1 MKRRRANRA
10 VQATAVRDELL
21 RYVEAAVKAIR
32 ARRPSDTEIHRA
44 RKVLKRARANLRLLR
59 DAVGKAAYT
68 HENAALRDAARPL
81 SGVRDAAVILETGYT
96 LLSMARR
103 HGPRRRLLLKV
114 LRALAQARLE
124 ARAELFRMN
133 ATRASAACLVAAAA
147 RMRTWRL
154 EQADMK
160 SVCSGLQRIYRRG
173 REAFAI
179 VCADPT
185 PENLH
190 EWRKQVKYLG
200 QSMEIWKAQ
209 GADGVKELIKRA
221 DKLADLLGTDHD
233 LAVFE
238 ERLEKLDAPHPIRSA
253 VTRDIAR
260 RRCKLQNK
268 ALKKGRR
275 LFKAKPRSFVF
286 AMAPRG

>member
-1 MKRRRANRA
+1 MKQRRASRT
-10 VQATAVRDELL
+10 VQARTVRDELL

-32 ARRPSDTEIHRA
+32 ARHPSDTQIHRA
-44 RKVLKRARANLRLLR
+44 RKELKRARANLRLLR
-59 DAVGKAAYT
+59 DAVGKAAYIR
-68 HENAALRDAARPL
+68 ENVLLRDAARPL
-81 SGVRDAAVILETGYT
+81 SGVRDAAVLLETGNT
-96 LLSMARR
+96 LLSVGRR
-103 HGPRRRLLLKV
+103 GPRRRWFLKV
-114 LRALAQARLE
+114 RRALKQARLE
-124 ARAELFRMN
+124 ARAELFKMN

-154 EQADMK
+154 EQADRK
-160 SVCSGLQRIYRRG
+160 SVCSGLQQIYRRG
-173 REAFAI
+173 RAAFAI

-209 GADGVKELIKRA
+209 DADDVKELIKGA
-221 DKLADLLGTDHD
+221 NKLADLLGTDHD
-233 LAVFE
+233 LVVFK

-253 VTRDIAR
+253 VTRDIAGR
-260 RRCKLQNK
+260 RFKILNK

>member
-1 MKRRRANRA
+1 MKRRRANRT
-10 VQATAVRDELL
+10 VQATTVRDEILQH
-21 RYVEAAVKAIR
+21 VVAAVKAIR
-32 ARRPSDTEIHRA
+32 ARHPSDTEIHRA
-44 RKVLKRARANLRLLR
+44 RKDLKRARANLRLLR
-59 DAVGKAAYT
+59 DAVGKAAYSR
-68 HENAALRDAARPL
+68 ENAVLRDAARPL
-81 SGVRDAAVILETGYT
+81 SEVRDAAVLLETGNT
-96 LLSMARR
+96 LLSRTD
-103 HGPRRRLLLKV
+103 HGPRRRLLLNV
-114 LRALAQARLE
+114 RRALKQARLE
-124 ARAELFRMN
+124 ARAELCRMN

-154 EQADMK
+154 EQADIN

-209 GADGVKELIKRA
+209 GAGGVKKLIKCA
-221 DKLADLLGTDHD
+221 AKLADLLGTDHD
-233 LAVFE
+233 LVVFE
-238 ERLEKLDAPHPIRSA
+238 ERLKKLDAPPPIRST

-260 RRCKLQNK
+260 RRCQLQNK

-275 LFKAKPRSFVF
+275 LFKVKPRSFVLGIT
-286 AMAPRG
+286 PRG